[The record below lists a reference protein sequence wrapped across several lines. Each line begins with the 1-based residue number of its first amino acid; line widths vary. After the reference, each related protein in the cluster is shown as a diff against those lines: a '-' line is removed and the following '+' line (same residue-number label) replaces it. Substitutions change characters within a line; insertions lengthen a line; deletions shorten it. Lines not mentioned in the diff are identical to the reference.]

1 MSQTPPTLLAH
12 YRAPAWRVREVALRF
27 ELDFAETRVFAT
39 LQLERHPERGDGE
52 TLRLQGE
59 DLGLLRLRV
68 DGREA
73 WMRRATPRS
82 SSLT

>member
-59 DLGLLRLRV
+59 DLARSARP
-68 DGREA
+68 
-73 WMRRATPRS
+73 RASAASPTS
-82 SSLT
+82 STAPT